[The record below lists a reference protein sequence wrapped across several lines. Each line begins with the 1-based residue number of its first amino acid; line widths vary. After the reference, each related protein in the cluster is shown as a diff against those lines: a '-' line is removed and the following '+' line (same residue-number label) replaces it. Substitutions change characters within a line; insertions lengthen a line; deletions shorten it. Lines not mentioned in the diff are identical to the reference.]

1 MQACKKCGTNNQEGV
16 VFCGGCGAKFVPKK
30 KISAKYIVSAVVIL
44 LVGAIAL
51 HFMFDSQGNQQPP
64 QIAVVSAPKTKT
76 SSAIARKVAAPVPQ
90 PTAQALPPCP
100 NAIQA
105 ADYPNGI
112 TLSDMGM
119 MCVAF
124 TLNAG
129 QKSPLMTVYANFGS
143 AAGSPNGKPV
153 CEMYPNGATRCANT
167 GELRDAAQ
175 MGGNIFAVQASQDNT
190 EVIIW
195 GRDTAN

>member
-1 MQACKKCGTNNQEGV
+1 MQACKKCGTDNQEGV

-30 KISAKYIVSAVVIL
+30 KIPAKHIIGAIVL
-44 LVGAIAL
+44 LVVGAVAL
-51 HFMFDSQGNQQPP
+51 HFMFDGQSNQPP
-64 QIAVVSAPKTKT
+64 QTAIVGVTKIRT
-76 SSAIARKVAAPVPQ
+76 SSAVVARKVAAPAPQ
-90 PTAQALPPCP
+90 PTAQALLPCP
-100 NAIQA
+100 NAIEA

-119 MCVAF
+119 MCVEF

-153 CEMYPNGATRCANT
+153 CEIYPNGATRCANT
-167 GELRDAAQ
+167 GELRDTAQ
-175 MGGNIFAVQASQDNT
+175 MGGNIFAIQASQDNT
-190 EVIIW
+190 KVIIW
-195 GRDTAN
+195 GRDTIN